1 MFAPHQVSYAVDNLV
16 FALSLIPFVL
26 VFVLIAASLA
36 EEPLRIRATVRAR
49 SFDPGV
55 ERIGARLA
63 IRDRSRPRRPIR
75 HDTAASPLTKSA

>member
-1 MFAPHQVSYAVDNLV
+1 MFAPHEISYAVDNLV

-49 SFDPGV
+49 TLDPSV
-55 ERIGARLA
+55 ERIGPRLA
-63 IRDRSRPRRPIR
+63 VRDRTRPHRPIR
-75 HDTAASPLTKSA
+75 HDTAASQLTKSA